1 MLLTWPVTSSPKNC
15 WHKSVWPHANTMGR
29 AAGHTLVL
37 KEERKAL
44 IRPSLLGLSPQ
55 IVAATSCYS
64 EATDVYEQ
72 VRVIARPMDGPG
84 IWHKPTGRVHSTRTG
99 RGARVLPE
107 YSFLPTVDKRRQEA
121 GERDAVNC
129 FFGLFC
135 KWSFFLWYLQ
145 LSQLKWLYSQHLH
158 PTAKEVPR
166 FLSWLENNLAES
178 GSVAYC
184 LRQPSVHPAHT
195 FLTARGTRD

>member
-1 MLLTWPVTSSPKNC
+1 MLSTWPVTSSPKNC

-99 RGARVLPE
+99 RGARV
-107 YSFLPTVDKRRQEA
+107 
-121 GERDAVNC
+121 
-129 FFGLFC
+129 
-135 KWSFFLWYLQ
+135 Q
-145 LSQLKWLYSQHLH
+145 LSSEKGMLWI
-158 PTAKEVPR
+158 A
-166 FLSWLENNLAES
+166 FLDFFVSGAFFFDSFNYRSWS
-178 GSVAYC
+178 DYIPSISTQ
-184 LRQPSVHPAHT
+184 QPKKFRVSCP
-195 FLTARGTRD
+195 D